1 MPRVASQMRNDADMQ
16 GKKIWWVILVRCIIR
31 CLQVVE
37 SLITVEA
44 QITKKSFE
52 NRASACYK
60 KEKRGQGFFVLS
72 ILVQEVSSRR

>member
-31 CLQVVE
+31 CLKVLE

-44 QITKKSFE
+44 KFPKDFSRIE
-52 NRASACYK
+52 NRCFTEK
-60 KEKRGQGFFVLS
+60 KRGQGFFVLS
-72 ILVQEVSSRR
+72 NLVQEVSSRR